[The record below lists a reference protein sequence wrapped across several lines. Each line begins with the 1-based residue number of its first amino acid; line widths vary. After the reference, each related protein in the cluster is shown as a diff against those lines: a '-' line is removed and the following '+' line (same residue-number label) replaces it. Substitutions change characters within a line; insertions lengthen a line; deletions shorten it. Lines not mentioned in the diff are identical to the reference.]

1 MRSGERSLGFRAGHL
16 IKLPSLN
23 DWVHDLR
30 ALKLRR
36 RIPSQFQLRE
46 YLKQVLPLTTILT
59 REKWN

>member
-1 MRSGERSLGFRAGHL
+1 MRSGQKSLGFRVGHL
-16 IKLPSLN
+16 SSLQSLN

-46 YLKQVLPLTTILT
+46 YLKQVLPLTSILT
-59 REKWN
+59 REKWK

>member
-1 MRSGERSLGFRAGHL
+1 MRSGQRSLGFRAGDL

-36 RIPSQFQLRE
+36 RIPSQFQFRE
-46 YLKQVLPLTTILT
+46 HIGQVLPLPTILT